1 MWLRVNLQSLKVV
14 EINPIFRNFFYT
26 TQKFPSPS
34 GPPREFLHFRRKV

>member
-1 MWLRVNLQSLKVV
+1 MTALNFSKSKSGGVV

-34 GPPREFLHFRRKV
+34 GPPREFLHFR